1 MQIII
6 FTNWKFYYDI
16 LDDSFRYRTTSVVHR
31 PRGTGTGRE
40 WLFLLK
46 AVRAQTVHVQ
56 ELVTFLFVFCAKG
69 LKSMSLFRFN
79 KCVLLNWRTMEEKVI
94 SRVEECLVFVAS
106 VFDFLYA
113 HRVSC
118 DVFITSPF
126 YINKYTSYNLH
137 CFCCTDPWLESDV
150 ELQAVPLRT
159 VGTSELVSGGCTC
172 G

>member
-1 MQIII
+1 MISLTTASDIELLPSSIDHVGQEPEGSGCSC
-6 FTNWKFYYDI
+6 WKQCV
-16 LDDSFRYRTTSVVHR
+16 RR
-31 PRGTGTGRE
+31 
-40 WLFLLK
+40 LFI
-46 AVRAQTVHVQ
+46 VQ
-56 ELVTFLFVFCAKG
+56 ELVTFFICVLCQR
-69 LKSMSLFRFN
+69 LKKHEFFRFN

-137 CFCCTDPWLESDV
+137 WFCCTDPWLESDV